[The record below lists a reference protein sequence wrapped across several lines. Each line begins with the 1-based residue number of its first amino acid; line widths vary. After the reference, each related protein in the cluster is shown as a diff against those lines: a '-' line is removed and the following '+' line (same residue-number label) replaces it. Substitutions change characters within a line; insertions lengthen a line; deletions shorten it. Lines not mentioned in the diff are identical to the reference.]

1 MHRSLG
7 WVSLLVI
14 MSLTGCGWFGGGDE
28 AETYAT
34 PEGYAGGIARSG
46 PFVLDA
52 VYMDDSTRGI
62 EGVVRLTWWHVFSV
76 SVQNLSER
84 EIAVRPDQF
93 SMVDIYGTVQQSL
106 PLDDVLAHRSHL
118 MGPLMS
124 YQRRAIRRAMWS
136 GEPIP
141 PGAFAVGYAFFARSG
156 NEAPP
161 WKFTFDPDSARRKD
175 ELVAVF
181 PALRDAHAARLRAR
195 EAEAQPVVEA
205 VADTLAGAD
214 AEVGDVEPS
223 EDAEAEVA
231 EESTELDDAETA
243 EGEGESPAD
252 GETAE
257 GETAEGESESPV
269 EGEGPVDAEAG
280 ADVDAETD
288 DTVAETAPPE
298 TEPDAAP
305 VAAEEPVESSEAVGD
320 DQPETEDANAN
331 SDGAAA
337 PAEE

>member
-1 MHRSLG
+1 
-7 WVSLLVI
+7 

-93 SMVDIYGTVQQSL
+93 SMVDVYGTVQQSL

-195 EAEAQPVVEA
+195 EAEAQPVVGA

-223 EDAEAEVA
+223 EDAKAEVA

-243 EGEGESPAD
+243 EGEGESP
-252 GETAE
+252 
-257 GETAEGESESPV
+257 V
-269 EGEGPVDAEAG
+269 EGEGTVDAEAG

-298 TEPDAAP
+298 AEPDAAP

-331 SDGAAA
+331 SDDAAA